1 VGNLRD
7 TQDKKPRKRRPS
19 AAETALRLGGAMDLP
34 PQMLPGFSHVE
45 LWQNRQAVIE
55 GVKGVLSY
63 SESEV
68 QLNIGTLVVTFKGAD
83 LCIRSYQMEQLTLAG
98 TIAEVHFTS

>member
-1 VGNLRD
+1 MGTVR
-7 TQDKKPRKRRPS
+7 DKKPKKRRL
-19 AAETALRLGGAMDLP
+19 AAETALRLGNAMDLP

-45 LWQNRQAVIE
+45 LWQNRQAVID

-63 SESEV
+63 SESDV
-68 QLNIGTLVVTFKGAD
+68 QLNVGTLVVTFKGAD
-83 LCIRSYQMEQLTLAG
+83 LSIRSYQMEQLTLAG

>member
-1 VGNLRD
+1 MGILRGAR
-7 TQDKKPRKRRPS
+7 DKKPKKRGLG

-45 LWQNRQAVIE
+45 LWQNRRAVIE

-63 SESEV
+63 GESCV
-68 QLNIGTLVVTFKGAD
+68 QLNIGALVVTFRGAD
-83 LCIRSYQMEQLTLAG
+83 LCIQSYQMEQLTLAG
-98 TIAEVHFTS
+98 AIAEVHFTS

>member
-1 VGNLRD
+1 MENLRD
-7 TQDKKPRKRRPS
+7 AGGKKPKKRRPG
-19 AAETALRLGGAMDLP
+19 AAETALRLGDAMDLP

-63 SESEV
+63 SESEI
-68 QLNIGTLVVTFKGAD
+68 QLNMGALVVTFKGAD
-83 LCIRSYQMEQLTLAG
+83 LGIKTYQAEILTMAG
-98 TIAEVHFTS
+98 VIAEVHFSN